1 MAGRFVWRI
10 AAALVA
16 SVMLSACVESRG
28 PLITDPRPL
37 LGEQFEV
44 HLYENFVDGK
54 ASDFHSSTYRWV
66 NGQYERGTGMAR
78 DAKRFVAQ
86 ALDGSD
92 FLIQSTDDEGNVY
105 YYWIGRKLAVGV
117 YAIFALNEADT
128 DKAARDAICGNDHP
142 EGICRVQKFDELLTL
157 AKATAAQP
165 IRKAALGVVLM
176 K

>member
-1 MAGRFVWRI
+1 MARNFAWRT
-10 AAALVA
+10 AAALAA
-16 SVMLSACVESRG
+16 SIMLSACVESQV
-28 PLITDPRPL
+28 PLITDARPL

-66 NGQYERGTGMAR
+66 NGQYERGNGLAR

-86 ALDGSD
+86 PLAGSD
-92 FLIQSTDDEGNVY
+92 FLIQSTDDEGKVY

-117 YAIFALNEADT
+117 YTIFALNEADA
-128 DKAARDAICGNDHP
+128 DKATQDAICGVDHP
-142 EGICRVQKFDELLTL
+142 KSICRVQKLDQLVTL

-165 IRKAALGVVLM
+165 IRESALGVVLT